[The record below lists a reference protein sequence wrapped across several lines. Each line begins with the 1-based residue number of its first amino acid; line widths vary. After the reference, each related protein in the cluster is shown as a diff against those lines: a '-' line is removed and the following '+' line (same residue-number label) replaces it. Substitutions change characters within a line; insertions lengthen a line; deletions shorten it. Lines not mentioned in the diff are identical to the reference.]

1 MLVAESSISLYEQ
14 LKLLIKNDIVNK
26 VYKPGE
32 KMPTEIELG
41 ERYGVSRIT
50 VRRAVKELENEGL
63 LTCKQGKGTF
73 VNHQKIRSQILDLGG
88 FIETALKPG
97 SRTTRV
103 LSKAVV
109 QATEKV
115 AGFLNIKE
123 GTEILQ
129 VKRLLLEDDSPMVID
144 IAYFPLD
151 IFPDIIYKICDNIS
165 TFKMMREEYGVVMK
179 KAYKEFSVEIS
190 NVEQSKLL
198 DCPPGEPLFSIN
210 KIIYNA
216 EGRAVHLSNFFALSS
231 RITYSITVEED
242 YRSIKVK

>member
-14 LKLLIKNDIVNK
+14 LKLLIKKDIVDK

-32 KMPTEIELG
+32 KMPSETELG

-50 VRRAVKELENEGL
+50 VRRAVKELSNEGL

-73 VNHQKIRSQILDLGG
+73 VNHPKIRSQILDLGG
-88 FIETALKPG
+88 FIETAVSPG

-103 LSKAVV
+103 LSKTIVEANE
-109 QATEKV
+109 QI
-115 AGFLNIKE
+115 AGCLNIQA
-123 GTEILQ
+123 GTELLQ
-129 VKRLLLEDDSPMVID
+129 VKRLLLEDDFPMVID

-151 IFPDIIYKICDNIS
+151 IFPDIIYKISDNVS
-165 TFKMMREEYGVVMK
+165 TFKIMREEYGIVMK

-190 NVEQSKLL
+190 NLEQSKLL
-198 DCPPGEPLFSIN
+198 DCPPGEPLFAIS
-210 KIIYNA
+210 KVIYDA
-216 EGRAVHLSNFFALSS
+216 DGRPVHLSNFYALSS

-242 YRSIKVK
+242 YCNIKVK